1 MMVFATTKG
10 IKVSVET
17 RYEGRFFS
25 KQGPLYVFKY
35 VVSIDNHS
43 PDTVQLLGRHWY
55 IFDTGEG
62 PSEVAGSGVV
72 GQQPILGPGDSH
84 TYESGCHLRASIGVM
99 KGHYKMLQLSSGGT
113 FKVKVPPMQFFA
125 SPRLN

>member
-1 MMVFATTKG
+1 VLTH
-10 IKVSVET
+10 
-17 RYEGRFFS
+17 YEGRFFG
-25 KQGPLYVFKY
+25 KQGPLYVFRY
-35 VVSIDNHS
+35 QVTIDNHS
-43 PDTVQLLGRHWY
+43 PDTVQLIGRHWF

-99 KGHYKMLQLSSGGT
+99 KGHYEMLQLSSGST

-125 SPRLN
+125 TPRLN